1 MQLNYLFL
9 SVMNVTLLIMN
20 ILELIQM
27 NVHNNDGTFLKES
40 TNECVIKYDNN
51 WYSNLTDYTVN

>member
-9 SVMNVTLLIMN
+9 SVMNVTLLVMN

-27 NVHNNDGTFLKES
+27 NVHNNDGTFLKEG